1 MKGFLSDVFRVGVSK
16 LIIIVSGFAT
26 SIVVARVLGPEKN
39 GIITSLL
46 VYPTIFM
53 TVGSLGVRQSVT
65 FLLGKE
71 KYSER
76 SLKEAIFQIWI
87 LTSIVSTILCFSL
100 IYFFSRT
107 HKDLSLIVLAVAPIT
122 FSLFNTY
129 CSGIYLG
136 KNKISEFNAINWI
149 PAAVTTV
156 MSFLFLVIFKSGID
170 GYLISVFLGQ
180 SIMFFILFFRVE
192 FPAFFSL
199 KINARIL
206 KDLTTLGVV
215 YAVSLLVINL
225 NYQLDIVILEHL
237 SSDFEI
243 GIYSRGANIVQYLW
257 QIPMLFSTIVFARS
271 SISKNSFAFSLKVA
285 QLLRISLLVIGA
297 LSLVLLLLSD
307 WIILGMYGSAF
318 AESAPVLRFLLP
330 GVLILTLFKVMNMD
344 LAGRGRPWV
353 SMKAMV
359 PALAVNILLNILL
372 VPDYGAQGAAFAST
386 VSYSVAGILFLWFY
400 NREVQI
406 GMKEILR
413 IRETDFDPFRAML
426 KRFK

>member
-1 MKGFLSDVFRVGVSK
+1 
-16 LIIIVSGFAT
+16 
-26 SIVVARVLGPEKN
+26 
-39 GIITSLL
+39 
-46 VYPTIFM
+46 
-53 TVGSLGVRQSVT
+53 
-65 FLLGKE
+65 
-71 KYSER
+71 
-76 SLKEAIFQIWI
+76 
-87 LTSIVSTILCFSL
+87 
-100 IYFFSRT
+100 
-107 HKDLSLIVLAVAPIT
+107 
-122 FSLFNTY
+122 
-129 CSGIYLG
+129 
-136 KNKISEFNAINWI
+136 
-149 PAAVTTV
+149 
-156 MSFLFLVIFKSGID
+156 
-170 GYLISVFLGQ
+170 
-180 SIMFFILFFRVE
+180 MFFILFFRVE

-199 KINARIL
+199 KINAGIL

-297 LSLVLLLLSD
+297 LSLVLLVLSD